1 MYLDFLP
8 MAKRVNLHRKGLKRI
23 DVKYGDGKRISNSI
37 KTTFGKIGIE
47 LDK

>member
-23 DVKYGDGKRISNSI
+23 NVKYGDGKRISNSI
-37 KTTFGKIGIE
+37 
-47 LDK
+47 